1 MVKSYTSLRQD
12 INMFKDLK
20 EIMNIMREKIEDLI
34 IEVET
39 IPVSL
44 FISNCQSV
52 DQHLSAA

>member
-20 EIMNIMREKIEDLI
+20 EIMNIMREEIEDLI

-39 IPVSL
+39 IKGQIPDGKI
-44 FISNCQSV
+44 FTIWNE
-52 DQHLSAA
+52 